1 MKLVNA
7 FYLEAWRKRN
17 DRDYVRA
24 LPLTENAFKHK
35 YAREGFEAAI
45 ALIEEHGQGAIISQ
59 IVQVRRDNTR
69 LSEQLGKLKKAL
81 SDDER
86 TQVNWGLQREIE
98 RLTALNV
105 SLERKL
111 FEASKGV

>member
-1 MKLVNA
+1 MNA

-17 DRDYVRA
+17 DRDYLRS
-24 LPLTENAFKHK
+24 LPLTETAFKHK

-45 ALIEEHGQGAIISQ
+45 ALIEEHGEGAIVSQ
-59 IVQVRRDNTR
+59 IVQIKRDNTR
-69 LSEQLGKLKKAL
+69 LTEQLGKLKKAL
-81 SDDER
+81 SDDEK

-105 SLERKL
+105 SLERQL
-111 FEASKGV
+111 FEAKKEA